1 MSCDVM
7 FRRATPV
14 SARLHPAYRSSFR
27 FRSVRAAAGLPAARP
42 CFARIACAHA
52 PAFAPARFARLIARA
67 SHAQGAP
74 VLSVPLGFFRT
85 GARRETKRPPDAA
98 SSCLILPRFYR
109 GQALTGNYFI
119 IRERIAV
126 IDHGPDAPVRPETD
140 RVALRTGCEAGGCP
154 PNGSRFSRIES
165 CSKPPPAIG
174 LPRYFRCQARASA
187 ATMEAVS
194 QTSVQNDRTLLY
206 SSARP

>member
-1 MSCDVM
+1 MRCHVPP
-7 FRRATPV
+7 RH
-14 SARLHPAYRSSFR
+14 ARLRPPASCISFLLPLPFRSRCRRLACGTTLFRAYRMCAR
-27 FRSVRAAAGLPAARP
+27 ACVCAGAVRAPDCAREPCAGRTCPVRSVG
-42 CFARIACAHA
+42 
-52 PAFAPARFARLIARA
+52 
-67 SHAQGAP
+67 
-74 VLSVPLGFFRT
+74 VFFRT